1 MEISNYDIVRIV
13 NSIDAKKEEIE
24 EFTLNCI
31 KQLSENPPG
40 DESKIADLFIRKAKE
55 WKLEDPEIWMKKE
68 NRPNLFFN
76 INGKGNGKTLILNG
90 HMDTKPIGDIAEWRI
105 IDPCKPQIIDGKIYG
120 RGSTDMKGALVG
132 MLAAANAIVEDGLNF
147 KGKLVLSFTADEE
160 AGSTYG
166 AKYIS
171 ERGFDADAIIVGEPS
186 GVEKDFDTI
195 GLACRGALLG
205 KIVVYGTQMHSS
217 LSDKGG
223 CINASIK
230 MAEVLVEFSKN
241 LKNNLNYKNHYLY
254 PNGPTINPGVTIDGG
269 VFYGV
274 VPGIASFGFDL
285 RTIPGMEF
293 KQVVGDIN
301 KFLNKLM
308 AKDKDLK
315 AELVLEGPKISPW
328 VAPAEISQH
337 HPVVESC
344 IKATEAILNFKPEKV
359 GVPFGTD
366 SCFIVDKLKIP
377 TISSF
382 GPGYIKLAH
391 GPDEYVDIKA
401 IIDSAKIYAIAA
413 LIFLNY

>member
-1 MEISNYDIVRIV
+1 MGISNDDIVRIA
-13 NSIDAKKEEIE
+13 NTIDGKKEEIRN
-24 EFTLNCI
+24 FALNCI
-31 KQLSENPPG
+31 KQSSENPPG
-40 DESKIADLFIRKAKE
+40 DESKIADLLIRKAKE
-55 WKLEDPEIWMKKE
+55 WKLEDSEIWMKKE

-76 INGKGNGKTLILNG
+76 INGKEKGKTLILNG
-90 HMDTKPIGDIAEWRI
+90 HMDTKPIGDTAEWKI
-105 IDPCKPQIIDGKIYG
+105 IDPHKPQIINGKLYG

-132 MLAAANAIVEDGLNF
+132 MLAAANAIVENGLDFN
-147 KGKLVLSFTADEE
+147 GKLVLSFTADEE

-166 AKYIS
+166 VKYII

-205 KIVVYGTQMHSS
+205 KIVVHGTQMHSS

-223 CINASIK
+223 CINASVK
-230 MAEVLVEFSKN
+230 MAEVMVEFSKN
-241 LKNNLNYKNHYLY
+241 LKNNLNYKDHYLY

-274 VPGIASFGFDL
+274 VPGVASFGFDL

-293 KQVVGDIN
+293 KQIVDDIN

-315 AELVLEGPKISPW
+315 AELVLEGLNIPSW
-328 VAPAEISQH
+328 APTAEIDQN
-337 HPVVESC
+337 HPVVKSC
-344 IKATEAILNFKPEKV
+344 IKAAEAILNFKPEKA
-359 GVPFGTD
+359 GVPFVAD
-366 SCFIVDKLKIP
+366 SCYIVDKLKIP

-413 LIFLNY
+413 LSFLN